1 MVKYISRFTFPE
13 TTFPDPKLRQ
23 TLGKK
28 TVSTCNQ
35 SATAYKIL
43 RLGSPVPS
51 WFTKKCKILS
61 TQFNCLSFRNQ
72 KYNYFLS
79 QNDKNWENK
88 SSKS

>member
-13 TTFPDPKLRQ
+13 TTFSDPKLRQ

-28 TVSTCNQ
+28 TCNQ
-35 SATAYKIL
+35 PVTAYKIV
-43 RLGSPVPS
+43 RLGSSVSS
-51 WFTKKCKILS
+51 WFTKKCEILS

-72 KYNYFLS
+72 KYIYFLS
-79 QNDKNWENK
+79 QNVKNWENK